1 MANEVDDYLRSVP
14 DPHRPAIEDLR
25 QTIRAVLPDAD
36 EVISYGI
43 PMFKQDGHGVV
54 AYNATKAGV
63 TLQVMSGTLLDDHQ
77 EELRKYKRA
86 KGSVQ
91 FPTGQP
97 LPVTLI
103 KKLVKERLAENKT
116 RYAGKKAKK

>member
-1 MANEVDDYLRSVP
+1 MASKVDDYLRTVP
-14 DPHRPAIEDLR
+14 KEIQPAIERLR

-77 EELRKYKRA
+77 EALRKYKRA

-97 LPVTLI
+97 LPVPLI
-103 KKLVKERLAENKT
+103 KKLVKERLVENKA
-116 RYAGKKAKK
+116 RYAKKVKK

>member
-1 MANEVDDYLRSVP
+1 
-14 DPHRPAIEDLR
+14 
-25 QTIRAVLPDAD
+25 
-36 EVISYGI
+36 
-43 PMFKQDGHGVV
+43 VV

-77 EELRKYKRA
+77 EALRKYKRA

-97 LPVTLI
+97 LPVPLI
-103 KKLVKERLAENKT
+103 KKLVKERLAENKA
-116 RYAGKKAKK
+116 RYAAKKVKK

>member
-1 MANEVDDYLRSVP
+1 MANAIDSYLRTVP
-14 DPHRPAIEDLR
+14 ENHLVAIENLR
-25 QTIRAVLPDAD
+25 RTIRAVLPEAE

-63 TLQVMSGTLLDDHQ
+63 TLQVMSGTLLDDYRD
-77 EELRKYKRA
+77 ELGGYKRA

-91 FPTGQP
+91 FPSDKR
-97 LPVTLI
+97 LPVGLI
-103 KKLVKERLAENKT
+103 KKLVKERLAENKA
-116 RYAGKKAKK
+116 RYKAKKKK

>member
-14 DPHRPAIEDLR
+14 DPHRPAIEKLR

-91 FPTGQP
+91 FPAGQP

-103 KKLVKERLAENKT
+103 KKLVKERLAENKA
-116 RYAGKKAKK
+116 RYAAKKAKK

>member
-1 MANEVDDYLRSVP
+1 MANEVDDYLRAVP
-14 DPHRPAIEDLR
+14 DPHRPAIEKLR
-25 QTIRAVLPDAD
+25 QTIRAILPDAE

-54 AYNATKAGV
+54 AYNTTKAGV

-77 EELRKYKRA
+77 EELAKYKRA

-97 LPVTLI
+97 LPVSLV
-103 KKLVKERLAENKT
+103 KKLVKERLAENKV

>member
-1 MANEVDDYLRSVP
+1 MASKVDDYLRTVP
-14 DPHRPAIEDLR
+14 KEIQPAIEKLR

-97 LPVTLI
+97 LPVPLI
-103 KKLVKERLAENKT
+103 KKLVKERLVENNA
-116 RYAGKKAKK
+116 RYAAKKVKK

>member
-14 DPHRPAIEDLR
+14 DPHRPTIEKLR

-103 KKLVKERLAENKT
+103 KKLVKKRLAENKA
-116 RYAGKKAKK
+116 RFAGKKAKK

>member
-1 MANEVDDYLRSVP
+1 MRTVAKENQ
-14 DPHRPAIEDLR
+14 PAIEKLR

-54 AYNATKAGV
+54 AYNATQTGV

-77 EELRKYKRA
+77 EELAKYKRA

-97 LPVTLI
+97 LPVALV
-103 KKLVKERLAENKT
+103 KKLVKERLAENKA
-116 RYAGKKAKK
+116 RYAAKKVKK

>member
-1 MANEVDDYLRSVP
+1 MANEVDNYLRNVP
-14 DPHRPAIEDLR
+14 EAHRVAIEKLR
-25 QTIRAVLPDAD
+25 QMIRSVLPEAE

-63 TLQVMSGTLLDDHQ
+63 TLQVMSGTLLDKHQ
-77 EELRKYKRA
+77 QEIAGYKRA

-91 FPTGQP
+91 FPLDQR
-97 LPVTLI
+97 LPVGLI
-103 KKLVKERLAENKT
+103 KKLVKERLAENKA
-116 RYAGKKAKK
+116 RYKTKKAK